1 MKYFKYKDLDEA
13 TPEDVDLS
21 SFELKDELNKKF
33 WIDDKLNRSVRI
45 DLLKISRDFLENL
58 EIEGI
63 SIEDIIFTGSLANYN
78 WNEEYSDID
87 LHIVLDFKTIG
98 NDEELVKKYFDAV
111 RKNWNDKHDEIKI
124 LGYPVELYVQDIK
137 EKHTSSGVYSI
148 LNDEWIEKP
157 SKDKIK
163 NDNIDDE
170 KISVSAAELMTDIE
184 NLEAEFESTKDY
196 WDLYIRADE
205 LFDKIKSIRKDNFTN
220 GNKELSEGYL
230 IFKTLRRNGY
240 LERLIELKTKCY
252 DKSRSIE
259 K

>member
-1 MKYFKYKDLDEA
+1 MKYFKYKDLGEA

-33 WIDDKLNRSVRI
+33 WIDGKLNRSVRV
-45 DLLKISRDFLENL
+45 DLLKITRDFLENL

-78 WNEEYSDID
+78 WNEDYSDID

-98 NDEELVKKYFDAV
+98 DDEDLVKKYFDAV
-111 RKNWNDKHDEIKI
+111 RKNWNDRHDEIKI

-137 EKHTSSGVYSI
+137 EKHTSSGVYSV

-163 NDNIDDE
+163 NDNLDNE
-170 KISVSAAELMTDIE
+170 KISTKAAELMTDIE
-184 NLEAEFESTKDY
+184 DLETEFESTTDY
-196 WDLYIRADE
+196 WDLYIKADE
-205 LFDKIKSIRKDNFTN
+205 LFDKIKSIRKDNFTS
-220 GNKELSEGYL
+220 GNKEMSEGNL

-240 LERLIELKTKCY
+240 LERLVELKTKCY